1 MKKVGIT
8 SAKVHIE
15 FDYYLKGSVMK
26 GTVENGVTEVRS
38 HFEVE
43 SDEQDES
50 VIDIIKLQSRV
61 VLRKAWSKQPS
72 LFKAPSGSMERKS
85 GSTTDHT

>member
-15 FDYYLKGSVMK
+15 FAYYLKGSVMK

-43 SDEQDES
+43 SDEHYDS
-50 VIDIIKLQSRV
+50 VIEIIKLAKQGCFAESLVQTALPIQSTFQFNG
-61 VLRKAWSKQPS
+61 KQV
-72 LFKAPSGSMERKS
+72 RI
-85 GSTTDHT
+85 DN

>member
-1 MKKVGIT
+1 MKKIGIT

-43 SDEQDES
+43 SDEHCDS
-50 VIDIIKLQSRV
+50 VIEVIKLAKRGCFAESLVQTALPIQSTFQFNGEKVRI
-61 VLRKAWSKQPS
+61 
-72 LFKAPSGSMERKS
+72 
-85 GSTTDHT
+85 DN

>member
-15 FDYYLKGSVMK
+15 FEYYLKGSVMK

-43 SDEQDES
+43 SDEHYDSIIE
-50 VIDIIKLQSRV
+50 IIKLAKQGCFAESLVQTALPIQSTFQFNGKKVRI
-61 VLRKAWSKQPS
+61 
-72 LFKAPSGSMERKS
+72 
-85 GSTTDHT
+85 DN

>member
-50 VIDIIKLQSRV
+50 VIDIIKLAKQGCFAESLVQTAVPIQSTFRFNGKV
-61 VLRKAWSKQPS
+61 VRI
-72 LFKAPSGSMERKS
+72 
-85 GSTTDHT
+85 DD

>member
-43 SDEQDES
+43 SDEHCDS
-50 VIDIIKLQSRV
+50 VIEVIKLAKRGCFAESLVQTALPIQSTFQFNGEKVRI
-61 VLRKAWSKQPS
+61 
-72 LFKAPSGSMERKS
+72 
-85 GSTTDHT
+85 DN

>member
-26 GTVENGVTEVRS
+26 GTVKNGVTEVRS

-43 SDEQDES
+43 SDEHCDS
-50 VIDIIKLQSRV
+50 VIEVIKLAKRGCFAESLVQTALPIQSTFQFNGKKVRI
-61 VLRKAWSKQPS
+61 
-72 LFKAPSGSMERKS
+72 
-85 GSTTDHT
+85 DN

>member
-1 MKKVGIT
+1 MKKISIT

-38 HFEVE
+38 LFEVE
-43 SDEQDES
+43 SDEQFES
-50 VIDIIKLQSRV
+50 VIEVIKLAKQGCFAESLVQTAVPIQSNFR
-61 VLRKAWSKQPS
+61 LNGKAVKI
-72 LFKAPSGSMERKS
+72 GN
-85 GSTTDHT
+85 